1 MKQRVSDIGRT
12 NHKRWTC
19 FFAGYYGNKYIYTY
33 IFKLYIYMYICWSI
47 TTNYILNGVIKQQ
60 TYVRGLTLHI
70 FAIRAGPWPFTLR
83 LTEGSQSL
91 RLWFAEVLE
100 WPSMLRNGQIWAD
113 DAAHPG
119 QASPMDHGKLFCS
132 HGFSWAVVC
141 FYRVF
146 SWIISP
152 IFIYPMFGFSWNG
165 MEDNKAYIYI
175 HHLLTVA
182 HLRGFMGI

>member
-1 MKQRVSDIGRT
+1 
-12 NHKRWTC
+12 
-19 FFAGYYGNKYIYTY
+19 
-33 IFKLYIYMYICWSI
+33 MYICWSI

-165 MEDNKAYIYI
+165 MEDNKAYICIYI